1 MRLRKITVQR
11 LTFTVVDF
19 GEDDRSI
26 MYKKYKLHRVSKKVA
41 NHTLRLC
48 TVDRL

>member
-11 LTFTVVDF
+11 LTLTVVEF

-26 MYKKYKLHRVSKKVA
+26 MYKKS
-41 NHTLRLC
+41 
-48 TVDRL
+48 